1 MINVENYTLYDYV
14 ALTCACGMLQY
25 VVSKYM
31 LYIMYTCCTY
41 MYTHQ
46 GSPVGVQVSYPDLW
60 YKLGQSHHQEIQVQE
75 KLKLL
80 KQNL

>member
-1 MINVENYTLYDYV
+1 
-14 ALTCACGMLQY
+14 
-25 VVSKYM
+25 
-31 LYIMYTCCTY
+31 

-80 KQNL
+80 KQYL